1 MLVNSTS
8 YLFHC
13 TLNMTLK
20 NQVKKRD
27 YNKAAHKLS
36 SWEKKIDKIKFFF
49 NLLESLYWELRSRG
63 LHADLASRHSRPLV
77 ASLQCFLNRSCKLV
91 LVLINGCQP
100 EAVFVGIEVTGT
112 AAAVALDERCGPE
125 VFQTASRAGE
135 GLSPT
140 AWTGTGM
147 LKIDTARF
155 FTRNQ

>member
-1 MLVNSTS
+1 M
-8 YLFHC
+8 
-13 TLNMTLK
+13 
-20 NQVKKRD
+20 R
-27 YNKAAHKLS
+27 
-36 SWEKKIDKIKFFF
+36 KKIDKIKVFF

-155 FTRNQ
+155 FYKKSINCPRKSPKDINEIVKSFSYSCS